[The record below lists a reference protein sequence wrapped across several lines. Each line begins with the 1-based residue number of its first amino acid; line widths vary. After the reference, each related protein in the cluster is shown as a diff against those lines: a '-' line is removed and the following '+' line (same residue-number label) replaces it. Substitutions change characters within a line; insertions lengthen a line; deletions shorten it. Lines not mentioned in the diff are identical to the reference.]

1 MHDLRAMG
9 EANAA
14 AGRARHFARR
24 GTFRAAAAYYRDMF
38 GGADGR
44 IPATFQVLYLT
55 GWRPHDSQQQPA
67 RRGSGTV
74 GLGEVLS
81 PRER

>member
-1 MHDLRAMG
+1 MPTR
-9 EANAA
+9 
-14 AGRARHFARR
+14 GRARHFARR
-24 GTFRAAAAYYRDMF
+24 GTFHAAAAGYRDLF
-38 GGADGR
+38 GDADGR

>member
-1 MHDLRAMG
+1 MICG
-9 EANAA
+9 PW
-14 AGRARHFARR
+14 ARPTPRR
-24 GTFRAAAAYYRDMF
+24 GVRGTSRGAARFRAAAACYRELF
-38 GGADGR
+38 GDADGR
-44 IPATFQVLYLT
+44 FPATFQVLYLT

-74 GLGEVLS
+74 GLTQVLN